1 MKNSEAL
8 RTAQE
13 IILKQRFIP
22 NDEKLELV
30 QTLTLL
36 ERDCLDREEAEA
48 GAKAAPVFFKD
59 PLR

>member
-36 ERDCLDREEAEA
+36 ERDCLDKEESE
-48 GAKAAPVFFKD
+48 GSKAAPVFFKD

>member
-36 ERDCLDREEAEA
+36 ERDCLDREEAE
-48 GAKAAPVFFKD
+48 GPKAAPVFFKD